1 MSKYN
6 WIINGI
12 IGFKS
17 ISSGLWLTCTWVE
30 HLAQIGGKPFLYS
43 KMENVY
49 FRVKL
54 FNTYNSNPVYGRI
67 KVLILRDNLLL
78 GLIKYIL

>member
-54 FNTYNSNPVYGRI
+54 FNTYNSKPRIWAYQGFNPAGQFTFRF
-67 KVLILRDNLLL
+67 D
-78 GLIKYIL
+78 

>member
-1 MSKYN
+1 MNKYN

-54 FNTYNSNPVYGRI
+54 FNTYNSKPRIWAHQGFNPAGQFTIRF
-67 KVLILRDNLLL
+67 D
-78 GLIKYIL
+78 